1 MNKLYEKRAGSKS
14 FDNMPEGAQLEELE
28 MTIRMNKEIAQLQ
41 TETMFPRIMEA
52 SMDNTLN
59 DIMSMS
65 TETIPKSGSSNLFN

>member
-1 MNKLYEKRAGSKS
+1 
-14 FDNMPEGAQLEELE
+14 MPEGAQLEELE

-52 SMDNTLN
+52 SMDNTIN

-65 TETIPKSGSSNLFN
+65 TQTIPKTGSSIFLT